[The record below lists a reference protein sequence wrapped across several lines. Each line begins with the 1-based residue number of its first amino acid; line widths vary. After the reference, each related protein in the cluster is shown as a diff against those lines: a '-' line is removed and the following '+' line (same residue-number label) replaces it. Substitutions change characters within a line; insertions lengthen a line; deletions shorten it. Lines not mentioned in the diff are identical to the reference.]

1 MWDSPRCARACVR
14 KDAGMASRI
23 NYRILTLFAALAG
36 VVLSQIALAFLVTAL
51 IQFRAKDFFIATTT
65 TDFTVLG
72 TCVETLTLDQLKELK
87 YDKGDLDCKNDPES
101 GNRLKLLNT
110 LRTTVHGVYWTYWNG
125 MVDDG
130 TGTGT
135 EVAASAAS
143 SPRAEY
149 LRQVMAAQQ
158 AHVLGKVDAFYAS
171 GVGNAQDTFVNVG
184 LNFTMAFEALEL
196 VSMVDVPVSCDDI
209 YGLAYTDISNDHLQ
223 VPHYPLPECQGLTT
237 EECTA
242 TRSGQFDDTEYELY
256 IKNIRKGRL
265 DNDEQTKDTWPLA
278 EFSVDC
284 PGEAQT
290 MGVDYLPLG
299 QSTEQQALTADMKK
313 YMYAHC
319 VAQFQFASVS
329 TDPWAGTYGMPLPGI
344 EPGPQ
349 FYPYPQADGFN
360 STSSYSQRA
369 RMYLGQR
376 FGLSVWAYVPMFLAT
391 VFLLG
396 DSIVFFFA
404 EALMPS
410 VIADQ
415 VNFATSALNNVRDS
429 LVIASTSKSSRRFR
443 LSIGFV
449 AVLVSIIFYSVFIA
463 APWGFYYSSLP
474 RPECEKVVLAG
485 TTTEVGA
492 KPDHGVPQMFWKGTK
507 GGWRTDWDATWYDL
521 MTLFLQVLVL
531 LLLPLTTTE
540 MCRNI
545 NNSVKTATNG
555 RTTDTGVREAAHRVQ
570 NHAAYKF
577 TQRVLVLPLI
587 LGIAVVIVGQSVSGA
602 RFGMAWAEGVVA
614 QEQNADNTGLLFDE
628 VAISGHVYD
637 QTIATLAA
645 TTACGLVF
653 AVAMQRHLING
664 VGCFSATLFFGWC
677 ALVVFFGLPLIFY
690 AMSRSIFSEKKA
702 SEDCAVFP
710 RSSKKFENDLC
721 VSRFWT
727 FLVGGGIFVGAVL
740 VMTVLGLFEAF
751 PGLFAK
757 RRTAS
762 VPIPS
767 TQEESALMRKTGPA
781 TRVSTPFDHG
791 VSEPFLHPGLKPK
804 TRATT
809 ANEFLYGSKLKVP
822 PARYR

>member
-1 MWDSPRCARACVR
+1 
-14 KDAGMASRI
+14 MASRV

-36 VVLSQIALAFLVTAL
+36 VILSQVALACLVTAL
-51 IQFRAKDFFIATTT
+51 INFRAKDFFVATTT
-65 TDFTVLG
+65 TDFASLG
-72 TCVETLTLDQLKELK
+72 TCVETLTLDQLEALK
-87 YDKGDLDCKNDPES
+87 YNKADIDCKDDPER
-101 GNRLKLLNT
+101 GNKLKMLNT

-130 TGTGT
+130 TGTDT
-135 EVAASAAS
+135 EVAASAVY

-158 AHVLGKVDAFYAS
+158 AHVLGKVDAFYAP
-171 GVGNAQDTFVNVG
+171 GAGNAQATFVNVG
-184 LNFTMAFEALEL
+184 LNFTMVFEALRL
-196 VSMVDVPVSCDDI
+196 VSEVDVPVSCDDI
-209 YGLAYTDISNDHLQ
+209 YGLTYTDISNDHLTDVAPASQ
-223 VPHYPLPECQGLTT
+223 
-237 EECTA
+237 A
-242 TRSGQFDDTEYELY
+242 TRDSAGDQTLMVDGLYVDTEHELY

-265 DNDEQTKDTWPLA
+265 DDDERTKDTWPLA
-278 EFSVDC
+278 EFSADC

-290 MGVDYLPLG
+290 VGVDYLPLG
-299 QSTEQQALTADMKK
+299 QTTEQQALTTDMKK

-319 VAQFQFASVS
+319 LAQFQFASVS
-329 TDPWAGTYGMPLPGI
+329 TNAWEGTYGMPLPGI
-344 EPGPQ
+344 EPGPG

-360 STSSYSQRA
+360 STSSYSTRA

-396 DSIVFFFA
+396 DCIVFFFA

-415 VNFATSALNNVRDS
+415 VNFASSMLNNVRDS
-429 LVIASTSKSSRRFR
+429 LVIASTSRSSRRLR

-474 RPECEKVVLAG
+474 RPECDKTVVAG
-485 TTTEVGA
+485 TATEVGA
-492 KPDHGVPQMFWKGTK
+492 SPNHGVPQVFWKGTK

-521 MTLFLQVLVL
+521 ATLFLQVFVL

-540 MCRNI
+540 LCRSI
-545 NNSVKTATNG
+545 NNSVKVASDG

-587 LGIAVVIVGQSVSGA
+587 VGIVIVIAGQSVSGA

-614 QEQNADNTGLLFDE
+614 QEWNADGTGWLFDE
-628 VAISGHVYD
+628 VAISAHVYD

-664 VGCFSATLFFGWC
+664 VGCFSSSLFFGWC
-677 ALVVFFGLPLIFY
+677 ALVIFFGLPLTFY

-710 RSSKKFENDLC
+710 RSSHEFENDLC

-727 FLVGGGIFVGAVL
+727 FLIGGGIFVGAVL

-757 RRTAS
+757 RFTAS
-762 VPIPS
+762 VPIPA
-767 TQEESALMRKTGPA
+767 TEEESVLMRKTGPA
-781 TRVSTPFDHG
+781 TRSGASLGHQG
-791 VSEPFLHPGLKPK
+791 ASEPFFNPGLKPK
-804 TRATT
+804 ARATT
-809 ANEFLYGSKLKVP
+809 ADEFLYGGGKLRVP